1 MFFFM
6 YCIFRKSFENN
17 VHQKEI
23 DFNEDNFDEYV
34 YVNIRK
40 EGRTLVRVDRTKG
53 PLHIVGPPQL

>member
-1 MFFFM
+1 M
-6 YCIFRKSFENN
+6 YCTFRKSFENS

-40 EGRTLVRVDRTKG
+40 GGQSLVRVARTKG
-53 PLHIVGPPQL
+53 PLHVVGIPQL